1 MTGKVV
7 HFELPAD
14 DVERA
19 RAFYTDAF
27 GWQLDAMP
35 EFDYIWVRTVA
46 TDDRGNPAEPG
57 AINGGMT
64 RREAPV
70 TGPVITVEV
79 EDIDTALAKIVS
91 CGGRVLEERRPVGT
105 MGFTAYIADS
115 EGNTVGLWQNA

>member
-46 TDDRGNPAEPG
+46 TDDRGNPTEPG

-91 CGGRVLEERRPVGT
+91 CGGRVLQERQAVGT

-115 EGNTVGLWQNA
+115 EDNTVGLWQNA

>member
-7 HFELPAD
+7 HFEVPVD

-19 RAFYTDAF
+19 RSFYTDAF

-35 EFDYIWVRTVA
+35 GFDYIWARTTR
-46 TDDRGNPAEPG
+46 TDDRGMPAEPG

-70 TGPVITVEV
+70 TQPTITIEV
-79 EDIDTALAKIVS
+79 DDIDTALAKVVAL
-91 CGGRVLEERRPVGT
+91 GGTVLQERQAVGE
-105 MGFTAYIADS
+105 MGFTAYIADT
-115 EGNTVGLWQNA
+115 EGNPLGLWQNA

>member
-14 DVERA
+14 DIERA
-19 RAFYTDAF
+19 RTFYTDAF
-27 GWQLDAMP
+27 GWQLDDMP
-35 EFDYIWVRTVA
+35 EFDYISARTA
-46 TDDRGNPAEPG
+46 PTDERGMPAEPG

-64 RREAPV
+64 PRKPPV

-79 EDIDTALAKIVS
+79 DEIDTALAKVVA
-91 CGGRVLEERRPVGT
+91 CGGRVLEERQAVGT

>member
-14 DVERA
+14 DIERA

-35 EFDYIWVRTVA
+35 EFDYIWARTVA

-70 TGPVITVEV
+70 TGPVITIEV
-79 EDIDTALAKIVS
+79 EDVDTALAKIVA
-91 CGGRVLEERRPVGT
+91 CGGRVLQERQAVGT
-105 MGFTAYIADS
+105 TGFTAYIADT

>member
-1 MTGKVV
+1 M

-35 EFDYIWVRTVA
+35 EFDYVWVRTVA
-46 TDDRGNPAEPG
+46 TDDRGNPAAPG
-57 AINGGMT
+57 AINGGLT

-91 CGGRVLEERRPVGT
+91 CGGRVLQERRSVGT

>member
-46 TDDRGNPAEPG
+46 TDDRGNPAAPG
-57 AINGGMT
+57 AINGGLT

-70 TGPVITVEV
+70 TGPVVTVEV

-91 CGGRVLEERRPVGT
+91 CGGRVLQERRSVGT